1 MKKGNLKKYGLVIL
15 VICFVGASSLQA
27 QQFKRGERPQ
37 GQQEQRG
44 PQAREMNKKGP
55 RGPHI
60 PNLTEEQ
67 KEQMKAFKIEFEKA
81 ALPLRSQIGEK
92 EARLHT
98 LVTAESYD
106 ERATNKVIEEIGD
119 LKTDLMK
126 LEIGQKQ
133 KVKSILTD
141 EQVLALNHQS
151 IRGPKGGA
159 KRGPGN
165 GPHHGRGR

>member
-1 MKKGNLKKYGLVIL
+1 M